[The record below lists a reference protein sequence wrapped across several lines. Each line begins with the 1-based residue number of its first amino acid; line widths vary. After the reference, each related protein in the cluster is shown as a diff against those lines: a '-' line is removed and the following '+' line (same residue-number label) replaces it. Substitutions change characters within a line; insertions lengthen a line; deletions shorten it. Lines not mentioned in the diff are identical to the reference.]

1 MNEGGEKRPEPKAG
15 KGRLVLELRAGDR
28 MLVNGAALQF
38 QTRASIVLANEA
50 RFLFGKQLL
59 SPDATTTPARRLY
72 FAMQS
77 AYVAEATD
85 RETYMN
91 LARVQAAEYML
102 ATTSATIRSL
112 LQDAIDELEAGR
124 GWEALRRVRDLF
136 AHDDLVLNIGQH

>member
-1 MNEGGEKRPEPKAG
+1 MNEDGEKRREPRAG

-59 SPDATTTPARRLY
+59 HPDATTTPARRLY

-91 LARVQAAEYML
+91 IARVRAAEYMV
-102 ATTSATIRSL
+102 ATTSETIRTL
-112 LQDAIDELEAGR
+112 LQDALDELEAGR

>member
-1 MNEGGEKRPEPKAG
+1 MSDRGTKGG

-38 QTRASIVLANEA
+38 QTRASVVLANEA

-59 SPDATTTPARRLY
+59 SPDAATTPARRLY

-77 AYVAEATD
+77 AYVAEAPD
-85 RETYMN
+85 RETYMT
-91 LARVQAAEYML
+91 LACARAAEYMV
-102 ATTSATIRSL
+102 ATTSETVRSL
-112 LQDAIDELEAGR
+112 LREAMEELEAGR

-136 AHDDLVLNIGQH
+136 AYDDVVLNIGRH